1 MDAVPMDAVP
11 MDYVTGGDAELSI
24 RRIGTHGHRSG
35 TIGPRPDHVVFWLA
49 DGRARLTADDG
60 SSWDVGAERP
70 MMLSAS
76 VAYGFDTDA
85 TAMTLLH
92 LSPALLGGRDGDG
105 DRDGGGGDRGGDRGG
120 GPAAEFRQPDAADP
134 RIEPLR
140 ALLRDVTG
148 RVLDP
153 ALPADERAALNRR
166 IATVVLS
173 TFSPSRSDVEHR
185 MRRAIRF
192 VHDQADRPLSVG
204 DIADSCGLS
213 ERGVQDLFRRRLAVT
228 PMQYLREV
236 RLDRVHLELGRSRSG
251 ALLVSDV
258 ARRWQFTHLG
268 RFAAHYRARFGE
280 QPHET
285 IARRPGAV

>member
-1 MDAVPMDAVP
+1 MPF
-11 MDYVTGGDAELSI
+11 DYVTGGDAELSI

-105 DRDGGGGDRGGDRGG
+105 GGDR
-120 GPAAEFRQPDAADP
+120 PSAEFRQPDAADP

-153 ALPADERAALNRR
+153 ALPVDERAALNRR

-192 VHDQADRPLSVG
+192 VHDQADQPLSVA

-251 ALLVSDV
+251 GLLVSDV

-285 IARRPGAV
+285 IARGPGAV

>member
-1 MDAVPMDAVP
+1 MTTPDAAPI
-11 MDYVTGGDAELSI
+11 DYETGGDAELSI

-60 SSWDVGAERP
+60 SCWDVGAERP

-92 LSPALLGGRDGDG
+92 LSPALLGGGG
-105 DRDGGGGDRGGDRGG
+105 GDGGGGDRDGADD
-120 GPAAEFRQPDAADP
+120 PPTEFRQPDAADP

-173 TFSPSRSDVEHR
+173 TFAPSRSDVEHR

-192 VHDQADRPLSVG
+192 VHDEAGRPLSVT
-204 DIADSCGLS
+204 DIAASCGLT
-213 ERGVQDLFRRRLAVT
+213 ERGVQALFRRRLAVT

-285 IARRPGAV
+285 IARGPGAV

>member
-1 MDAVPMDAVP
+1 MTTPDAAPI
-11 MDYVTGGDAELSI
+11 DYETGGDTELSI

-35 TIGPRPDHVVFWLA
+35 TIGPRPDHVVFWLT

-60 SSWDVGAERP
+60 SCWDVGAERP

-92 LSPALLGGRDGDG
+92 LSPALLGDVGG
-105 DRDGGGGDRGGDRGG
+105 DGGGGDRDGADDR
-120 GPAAEFRQPDAADP
+120 PTEFRQPDAADP

-153 ALPADERAALNRR
+153 ALPDDERAALNRR

-173 TFSPSRSDVEHR
+173 TFAPSRSDVEHR

-192 VHDQADRPLSVG
+192 VHDEAGRPLSVA
-204 DIADSCGLS
+204 DIAASCGLT
-213 ERGVQDLFRRRLAVT
+213 ERGVQALFRRRLAVT

-285 IARRPGAV
+285 IARGPGAV

>member
-1 MDAVPMDAVP
+1 MTASDTPF
-11 MDYVTGGDAELSI
+11 DYQVGGDDELSI
-24 RRIGTHGHRSG
+24 RRIGTHGPQSG
-35 TIGPRPDHVVFWLA
+35 TIGPRPEHVVFWLT
-49 DGRARLTADDG
+49 DGRARVTSDG
-60 SSWDVGAERP
+60 GGTWDVGAERP
-70 MMLSAS
+70 MMLSAP

-85 TAMTLLH
+85 TAMTLMH
-92 LSPALLGGRDGDG
+92 LSPGLLGDGDG
-105 DRDGGGGDRGGDRGG
+105 QT
-120 GPAAEFRQPDAADP
+120 EFGQPDAADP

-148 RVLDP
+148 RVLDA
-153 ALPADERAALNRR
+153 ALPADQRAALNRR

-173 TFSPSRSDVEHR
+173 TFVPARSDVEHR

-192 VHDQADRPLSVG
+192 VHDEADRPVTV
-204 DIADSCGLS
+204 ADVAAACGLS
-213 ERGVQDLFRRRLAVT
+213 ERGVQDLFRRRLGVT

-251 ALLVSDV
+251 ASLVSDV
-258 ARRWQFTHLG
+258 ARRWQFAHLG

-285 IARRPGAV
+285 IARGPGAV

>member
-1 MDAVPMDAVP
+1 MDAVPDDAAPMDAVPMDAAP
-11 MDYVTGGDAELSI
+11 MDYVTGGDADLSI
-24 RRIGTHGHRSG
+24 RRIGTPGHRSG

-60 SSWDVGAERP
+60 STWDVGAERP

-92 LSPALLGGRDGDG
+92 LAPALLG
-105 DRDGGGGDRGGDRGG
+105 DRDGV
-120 GPAAEFRQPDAADP
+120 AEFRQPDAADP

-140 ALLRDVTG
+140 ALLRDVTD

-153 ALPADERAALNRR
+153 ALPADERAAVNRR

-173 TFSPSRSDVEHR
+173 TFAPSRSDVEHR

-192 VHDQADRPLSVG
+192 VHDQAGRPLSVG
-204 DIADSCGLS
+204 DIAASCGLT
-213 ERGVQDLFRRRLAVT
+213 ERGVQALFRRRLGVT

-251 ALLVSDV
+251 VLLVSDV

-285 IARRPGAV
+285 IARGPGAV

>member
-1 MDAVPMDAVP
+1 MTTPDAAPI
-11 MDYVTGGDAELSI
+11 DYETGGDAELSI

-60 SSWDVGAERP
+60 SCWDVGAERP

-92 LSPALLGGRDGDG
+92 LSPALLGGVGG
-105 DRDGGGGDRGGDRGG
+105 DGGGGDRDGADD
-120 GPAAEFRQPDAADP
+120 PPTEFRQPDAADP

-173 TFSPSRSDVEHR
+173 TFAPSRSDVEHR

-192 VHDQADRPLSVG
+192 VHDEAGRPLSVA
-204 DIADSCGLS
+204 DIAASCGLT
-213 ERGVQDLFRRRLAVT
+213 ERGVQALFRRRLAVT

-285 IARRPGAV
+285 IARGPGAV

>member
-1 MDAVPMDAVP
+1 MTTPDAAPI
-11 MDYVTGGDAELSI
+11 DYETGGDAELSI

-60 SSWDVGAERP
+60 SCWDVGAERP

-92 LSPALLGGRDGDG
+92 LSPALLGGGG
-105 DRDGGGGDRGGDRGG
+105 GDGGGGDRDGAD
-120 GPAAEFRQPDAADP
+120 GPPTEFRQPDAADP

-173 TFSPSRSDVEHR
+173 TFAPSRSDVEHR

-192 VHDQADRPLSVG
+192 VHDEAGRPLSVA
-204 DIADSCGLS
+204 DIAASCGLT
-213 ERGVQDLFRRRLAVT
+213 ERGVQALFRRRLAVT

-285 IARRPGAV
+285 IARGPGAV